1 MIQASSNKPSI
12 LIVEDNHFIRM
23 ALEQILIN
31 AVGYDVVALYGSGE
45 EAVDK
50 IPDEIP
56 DVVLMDIN
64 MGKMS
69 GIEAVRIIKEKC
81 PSIQFM
87 MCTVYEDD
95 EKIFDALAAGAS
107 GYILKKTKSAELV
120 AAIRDLYEGGAPMSG
135 QIASRVVASF
145 RKKEESRDIVLLES
159 LSAREHEIL
168 ECLVKG
174 RLYKE
179 IASTLGISQE
189 TVRKHVYNIY
199 KKLHVNNRV
208 EAYNKFYGNGSS
220 NN

>member
-1 MIQASSNKPSI
+1 MEETHINIRVSV
-12 LIVEDNHFIRM
+12 VEDNHFIRM

-31 AVGYDVVALYGSGE
+31 SEGYDVVAVYGSGE

-50 IPDEIP
+50 MPGEIP

-69 GIEAVRIIKEKC
+69 GIEAVRIIKGKC
-81 PSIQFM
+81 PSIKFM

-107 GYILKKTKSAELV
+107 GYILKKTKPAELV

-145 RKKEESRDIVLLES
+145 RKKEENRDSTLLEI

-168 ECLVKG
+168 EWLVKG

-179 IASTLGISQE
+179 ISSTLGISQE

-208 EAYNKFYGNGSS
+208 EAYNKFYGNGESS
-220 NN
+220 N

>member
-1 MIQASSNKPSI
+1 
-12 LIVEDNHFIRM
+12 M
-23 ALEQILIN
+23 ALEQILMN

-145 RKKEESRDIVLLES
+145 RKREESRDIVLLES

-168 ECLVKG
+168 ELLVKG

-208 EAYNKFYGNGSS
+208 EAYNKFYGNGGS
-220 NN
+220 NH

>member
-1 MIQASSNKPSI
+1 MEETHNNIRVTV
-12 LIVEDNHFIRM
+12 VEDNHFIRM
-23 ALEQILIN
+23 ALEQILVN
-31 AVGYDVVALYGSGE
+31 SEGYEVAAVYGSGE
-45 EAVDK
+45 EAVEK
-50 IPDEIP
+50 MPDNIP

-69 GIEAVRIIKEKC
+69 GIEAVRIIKGKC
-81 PSIQFM
+81 PSVKFM

-107 GYILKKTKSAELV
+107 GYILKKTKPAELV
-120 AAIRDLYEGGAPMSG
+120 SAIRDLHEGGAPMSG

-145 RKKEESRDIVLLES
+145 RKKEEIRDANSLEG

-168 ECLVKG
+168 ELLVKG

-179 IASTLGISQE
+179 ISSTLGISQE

-199 KKLHVNNRV
+199 RKLHVNNRV
-208 EAYNKFYGNGSS
+208 EAYNKFYGNGESK
-220 NN
+220 N